1 MTRFVIGKDQLGYR
15 EEEGVGRE
23 WRQEP
28 RGKTAV
34 IIWAGEERPGLRA
47 R

>member
-1 MTRFVIGKDQLGYR
+1 MIGKDQLGYR
-15 EEEGVGRE
+15 EEEGMGRE